1 MVLVTKP
8 EQSITDK
15 PFTTEIKS
23 IIQET
28 PQIKTFYVSFVI
40 QGKAPSVIPGQ
51 FIIVWIPGIDEIPMA
66 VSYILDNGDIG
77 FTVKDVGEATHALHE
92 MKIGDIIGIRGPYG
106 NGYHLKDGFSIIIG
120 GGIGIASIRLLVQ
133 RALQKKPHHLMI
145 VIGAQTATELLYL
158 EEFQEILKPSQLL
171 ICTDDGS
178 HGKKG
183 FVTPIL
189 EKDLTKIKEQAG
201 ANAITVYACG
211 PEIMLKS
218 LLNVC
223 NTHKLELE
231 ASLERFMR
239 CGFGLCGLC
248 VVDPLGIKICQN
260 GPVLNSAILNEL
272 DDFGKFHRDVTGE
285 KYRIDSN
292 HG

>member
-1 MVLVTKP
+1 MTKN

-23 IIQET
+23 VVQET
-28 PQIKTFYVSFVI
+28 PLMKTYYVSFVV
-40 QGKAPSVIPGQ
+40 QGKIPSVIPGQ
-51 FIIVWIPGIDEIPMA
+51 FILVWIPGIDEIPMA
-66 VSYILDNGDIG
+66 ISHVLDNGDIG
-77 FTVKDVGEATHALHE
+77 FTVKDVGEATHALHK
-92 MKIGDIIGIRGPYG
+92 MKIGDLIGIRGPYG
-106 NGYHLKDGFSIIIG
+106 NGYQLKDGFSIIIG

-133 RALQKKPHHLMI
+133 KALQKNPNHLLVI
-145 VIGAQTATELLYL
+145 VGAQTAKELLYL
-158 EEFQEILKPSQLL
+158 EELQEILKPSQMLV
-171 ICTDDGS
+171 CTDDGS
-178 HGKKG
+178 HGNEG
-183 FVTPIL
+183 FVTMIL
-189 EKDLTKIKEQAG
+189 EKNLLHIKEKAG
-201 ANAITVYACG
+201 ANRITVYACG
-211 PEIMLKS
+211 PEIMLTN
-218 LLNVC
+218 LLKVC

-260 GPVLNSAILNEL
+260 GPVLNSAVLNEL